1 MTKHSL
7 KVLARKFA
15 RLHAH
20 LLHSTNIDLAA
31 RVDTIRV
38 AARIPKVDV
47 ITVHFKDA
55 NSLRCMVDDLAHKVS
70 KLPDRHFDTRVVNPV
85 TVACASLAKVSAV
98 LAAKAALASDANAI
112 HLMANDARRADRAD
126 RAAS

>member
-7 KVLARKFA
+7 KVLAKKFA
-15 RLHAH
+15 RLHTH
-20 LLHSTNIDLAA
+20 LMHSTDLDLAA

-47 ITVHFKDA
+47 AIPVDIFFKDA
-55 NSLRCMVDDLAHKVS
+55 NSLRCMVDDLAHKLS

-85 TVACASLAKVSAV
+85 AVACTSLAKVSAV
-98 LAAKAALASDANAI
+98 LAAKAALASDTNAI
-112 HLMANDARRADRAD
+112 HLMAADARRA
-126 RAAS
+126 AAS